1 MHKTKK
7 LFELMKYIIQPA
19 FVGIIVA
26 ILMILVFPNSFRQN
40 ISKDTIDALIENNI
54 AHQLDSKISFS
65 SAVSAAAPSVVNIY
79 TLKDEKK
86 NNLKTSLGSGVIM
99 SSDGIIVT
107 NFHVIKNAVQIKILL
122 YDGRESPAE
131 IIDWDREID
140 LAILK
145 VNLDDLTP
153 ISLGNPDNVKVG
165 DIVLAIG
172 NPKGIGQAVTQGI
185 ISAVGINGLRLNSLE
200 NFIQTDAAINEGS
213 SGGALIDI
221 YGNLLGINT
230 LSLNGNGASG
240 IGFAIP
246 VDEVKKVTSDI
257 IKYGRVIRGWLG
269 IGADMMLLTKK
280 KSDEIGYNRV
290 FVISEVVKSS
300 PAAKSGLRIGDIIL
314 TIDNT
319 PILDPE
325 QSIKQITDVKPGQPV
340 LLKILR
346 TDVIEEVTVLAGDRA
361 LKI

>member
-7 LFELMKYIIQPA
+7 LFEIMKYIIQPA

-26 ILMILVFPNSFRQN
+26 ILMILVFPNAMRQSV
-40 ISKDTIDALIENNI
+40 SKDTIDALIEDNI
-54 AHQLDSKISFS
+54 SHPLASKISFS
-65 SAVSAAAPSVVNIY
+65 NAVSAAAPSVVNIY
-79 TLKDEKK
+79 TLKDEK
-86 NNLKTSLGSGVIM
+86 NNYLKTSLGSGVIM
-99 SSDGIIVT
+99 SNDGIIVT
-107 NFHVIKNAVQIKILL
+107 NFHVMKNAVQIKILL

-131 IIDWDREID
+131 IIDWDRELD

-145 VNLDDLTP
+145 VNLDDLKP
-153 ISLGNPDNVKVG
+153 ISLGHPDSAKVG

-172 NPKGIGQAVTQGI
+172 NPRGIGQAVTQGI
-185 ISAVGINGLRLNSLE
+185 ISAVGINGLRLNTLE

-213 SGGALIDI
+213 SGGALIDVN
-221 YGNLLGINT
+221 GNLLGINT

-325 QSIKQITDVKPGQPV
+325 QSIKQITNVKPGQPV

-361 LKI
+361 LKK

>member
-1 MHKTKK
+1 M
-7 LFELMKYIIQPA
+7 
-19 FVGIIVA
+19 
-26 ILMILVFPNSFRQN
+26 
-40 ISKDTIDALIENNI
+40 
-54 AHQLDSKISFS
+54 
-65 SAVSAAAPSVVNIY
+65 
-79 TLKDEKK
+79 
-86 NNLKTSLGSGVIM
+86 
-99 SSDGIIVT
+99 
-107 NFHVIKNAVQIKILL
+107 
-122 YDGRESPAE
+122 
-131 IIDWDREID
+131 
-140 LAILK
+140 
-145 VNLDDLTP
+145 
-153 ISLGNPDNVKVG
+153 
-165 DIVLAIG
+165 
-172 NPKGIGQAVTQGI
+172 
-185 ISAVGINGLRLNSLE
+185 E

-213 SGGALIDI
+213 SGGALVDI

-325 QSIKQITDVKPGQPV
+325 QSIKQITNVKPGQPV

-361 LKI
+361 LKK